1 MDMLKWTFQ
10 FYFHCGFLNIQPTF
24 NMNFFFLV
32 EWNYSEFSV
41 FLGEEPFILAACQ
54 SGSQEDQVCTF
65 PSFSLV

>member
-10 FYFHCGFLNIQPTF
+10 FYFHCGFLNIQLIF
-24 NMNFFFLV
+24 NINFLLV

-41 FLGEEPFILAACQ
+41 FLREEPFILAACQ
-54 SGSQEDQVCTF
+54 SESQEGQVCTS